1 MRSVEDHQTIVA
13 GLITRREPITLP
25 LADTLGLVLADDVLA
40 PLSLPG
46 FDNSAMD
53 GYAVVADDV
62 ASATPEQPVLLPV
75 AEDIPAG
82 RTDPLTLKP
91 GTAHR
96 IMTGA
101 PLPSGATAVVPVE
114 ATDSDFST
122 ATDTVTIRSSAK
134 PDQHIRHAGE
144 DVTAGTTVLR
154 AGQVVTPAA
163 LGLAAALGLGE
174 LTVVPR
180 QRVLVMSTGTE
191 LVAPGTPLQ
200 PGQIYESNA
209 VMLAAAI
216 RDAGADVVASPMAGD
231 DVEVFREVLNDNL
244 GEADLIITTGGV
256 SAGAYEV
263 VKEALSCA
271 SDSLVDFVKVAM
283 QPGMPQGAGTVNGTP
298 IITLPGNPVSAL
310 VSFEVFI
317 RAPLRTAMG
326 IPNPGRPRRTAV
338 LTEDLTSPRGK
349 RQFRRG
355 VLDAAAGTVTG
366 YGPPASHHLRW
377 LASANCLLEIGE
389 EDIEVAAGSQV
400 QVWDLASAYR
410 AGLTA
415 RRIAARWPDAPTSN
429 QAPRGSWRW
438 SAPPSRRCTPRVC
451 RSSAR
456 ALRSRP
462 LGTGIGGCVGPGSR
476 PPQPTPRSS
485 GIPRG
490 WRPPAQAS
498 SSLRQTGL
506 SASSRKRR
514 PQPNSALR
522 QRRCRASASSFRCS
536 TRMSSALRSAAR

>member
-1 MRSVEDHQTIVA
+1 MRSVEEHRRVVA
-13 GLITRREPITLP
+13 ELITRRPPETVA
-25 LADTLGLVLADDVLA
+25 LADALGLVLADDVIA

-53 GYAVVADDV
+53 GYAVVADDIAG
-62 ASATPEQPVLLPV
+62 ASAEQPVLLPV

-114 ATDSDFST
+114 DTNA
-122 ATDTVTIRSSAK
+122 ATDTVEIRAAAPPGK
-134 PDQHIRHAGE
+134 HVRRAGE

-154 AGQVVTPAA
+154 TGQLVTPAA

-174 LTVVPR
+174 LTVSPR
-180 QRVLVMSTGTE
+180 QRVLVMSTGSE

-209 VMLAAAI
+209 VMLAAAV
-216 RDAGADVVASPMAGD
+216 RDAGADVVTAPMTED
-231 DVEVFREVLNDNL
+231 DVEVFRDVLGRHAGEV
-244 GEADLIITTGGV
+244 DLIITTGGV

-263 VKEALSCA
+263 VKDALG
-271 SDSLVDFVKVAM
+271 DGQVDFVKVAM
-283 QPGMPQGAGTVNGTP
+283 QPGMPQGSGSVNGTP

-317 RAPLRTAMG
+317 RSPLRSAMG
-326 IPNPGRPRRTAV
+326 LPNPDRPRRTAV

-355 VLDAAAGTVTG
+355 VLDAAAGTVTS

-377 LASANCLLEIGE
+377 LASANCLLEID
-389 EDIEVAAGSQV
+389 EDVAEVAAGSQV
-400 QVWDLASAYR
+400 HIWDLA
-410 AGLTA
+410 
-415 RRIAARWPDAPTSN
+415 
-429 QAPRGSWRW
+429 
-438 SAPPSRRCTPRVC
+438 
-451 RSSAR
+451 
-456 ALRSRP
+456 
-462 LGTGIGGCVGPGSR
+462 
-476 PPQPTPRSS
+476 
-485 GIPRG
+485 
-490 WRPPAQAS
+490 
-498 SSLRQTGL
+498 
-506 SASSRKRR
+506 
-514 PQPNSALR
+514 
-522 QRRCRASASSFRCS
+522 
-536 TRMSSALRSAAR
+536 